1 MCTVESKKLAGKVGA
16 IGVLAKIMKTYMNKF
31 KVCLNACGAISSVA
45 MTCNIISL
53 VMCVCVCAYVF
64 CLTSWYCLLF
74 AYLITFLFILVE
86 GSVLSAKAHAV
97 ELTLEAL
104 PLYGTSREFR
114 IMALLVFGTT
124 SFEASNQANLLLLS
138 FLMIMLCACL
148 S

>member
-1 MCTVESKKLAGKVGA
+1 
-16 IGVLAKIMKTYMNKF
+16 
-31 KVCLNACGAISSVA
+31 
-45 MTCNIISL
+45 
-53 VMCVCVCAYVF
+53 MCVCVCAYVF
-64 CLTSWYCLLF
+64 CLTNWYCLLF